1 MSELDDTSAELR
13 RIAAA
18 PPDVARLGDPRPA
31 AVLFVL
37 FAATGVIALV
47 PQLTAITEPDRLHA
61 AIAAGAGPAWRQLV
75 GGLALAVAGVAFAI
89 VVGRLTRIA
98 QSIAGGDYGAVAR
111 VAANVFAAL
120 AGTAGGAFTTV
131 AAIGVLGAGFA
142 AVPREAVLL
151 SQLGYVL
158 LTVPGMVAAAVAV
171 FGTAFAVWR
180 AGRQSTA
187 VAIVGFAVSVFLLGG
202 MFVVPAALLPLWA
215 LLAAFTVRR
224 NP

>member
-1 MSELDDTSAELR
+1 MSNLDDTSAELR
-13 RIAAA
+13 RISEA
-18 PPDVARLGDPRPA
+18 PPGVARLGDPRPA
-31 AVLFVL
+31 AVLLTV
-37 FAATGVIALV
+37 FATVGVAALA
-47 PQLTAITEPDRLHA
+47 PLLTEVTAPDRLYRA
-61 AIAAGAGPAWRQLV
+61 LTAGPAAAWWHLA

-89 VVGRLTRIA
+89 VIGRLTRIA

-120 AGTAGGAFTTV
+120 AGASGGALTTV
-131 AAIGVLGAGFA
+131 AAVGVLGGGFD

-151 SQLGYVL
+151 PQLGYVL

-187 VAIVGFAVSVFLLGG
+187 VALTGFAVAVALLASL
-202 MFVVPAALLPLWA
+202 FVIPAVLLPLWA
-215 LLAAFTVRR
+215 LLAAFTVRQ
-224 NP
+224 